1 MVCGDSTGPPLILP
15 DNNMPKVV
23 AVDGSSAEVVFRIT
37 EDIPLVDDRDVSPN
51 FTRYDGILSSSF
63 TFTKTG
69 SELRFSISSVDIYED
84 EGNYTVFASNP
95 AGSSESTVYLDVQ
108 SQ

>member
-1 MVCGDSTGPPLILP
+1 MVCVCSTGPPLILP
-15 DNNMPKVV
+15 DSNMPKVV
-23 AVDGSSAEVVFRIT
+23 AVNGFSAEVVFRIT
-37 EDIPLVDDRDVSPN
+37 EDIPLVDDRDISSS
-51 FTRYDGILSSSF
+51 FTRYDGIPSSSL

-69 SELRFSISSVDIYED
+69 SELRLSISSVDIYED